1 MANTNKYLV
10 VFYCVSAGQNGPDL
24 GSDEEEIVLL
34 VYWVIDLHS
43 NQVSFFRSNCFH
55 LEWGK
60 HRRRRR
66 RRRRHRQCKYFFR
79 RSSCERGILLKLLR
93 QNVTD

>member
-24 GSDEEEIVLL
+24 GADEEEIVLL

-43 NQVSFFRSNCFH
+43 NQVSFDP
-55 LEWGK
+55 
-60 HRRRRR
+60 
-66 RRRRHRQCKYFFR
+66 
-79 RSSCERGILLKLLR
+79 KLF
-93 QNVTD
+93 